1 MMPDHGTRRRYGR
14 GCRCTPCRGANA
26 TYDRELRARA
36 GLREHGNRTTYTYGC
51 RCEPCRQANRDYTR
65 ERMSRTEPTARIL
78 AKLEDLEWLL
88 VNGEDPERAAS
99 RVGWSFKLAQRTLSQ
114 HRPDLLDLF
123 RIASVA

>member
-1 MMPDHGTRRRYGR
+1 MRTHGKRSTYRS
-14 GCRCTPCRGANA
+14 GCRCDQCRAANS

-36 GLREHGNRTTYTYGC
+36 GLREHGNRTTYSYGC
-51 RCEPCRQANRDYTR
+51 RCEPCRAANRDYTR

-88 VNGEDPERAAS
+88 VNGEDPERAAA
-99 RVGWSFKLAQRTLSQ
+99 RVGWSFHVAQRTLSQ